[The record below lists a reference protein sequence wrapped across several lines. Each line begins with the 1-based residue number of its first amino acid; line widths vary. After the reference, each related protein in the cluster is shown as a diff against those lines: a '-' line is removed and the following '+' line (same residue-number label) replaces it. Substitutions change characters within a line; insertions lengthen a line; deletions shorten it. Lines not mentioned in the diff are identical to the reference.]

1 MKNEIIA
8 SIKKELKQNID
19 ENTRNSTQRYFKEP
33 VKLYGV
39 NSALVCRIGN
49 KYFREIKHKEK
60 KEIFSLC
67 EELLESGY
75 IEEAFIA
82 FDWAYGLRRQY
93 EKSDFEIFEAWLNKY
108 VTNWAECDTLC
119 NHSIGAFIEQY
130 PVFIKGLKKWTKSK
144 NRWVRRASAVTLILP
159 ARKGK
164 FLKDIFIIS
173 DSLLNDKDDLVQKGY
188 GWMLKEASKLHQK
201 EVFEYIMEKKKELP
215 RTALRYAIEKM
226 PENLRA
232 AAMKKPPGDYP
243 LLKGIVESIY

>member
-93 EKSDFEIFEAWLNKY
+93 EKSDFEIFENWLNKY

>member
-93 EKSDFEIFEAWLNKY
+93 EKSDFEIFEN
-108 VTNWAECDTLC
+108 
-119 NHSIGAFIEQY
+119 
-130 PVFIKGLKKWTKSK
+130 
-144 NRWVRRASAVTLILP
+144 
-159 ARKGK
+159 
-164 FLKDIFIIS
+164 
-173 DSLLNDKDDLVQKGY
+173 
-188 GWMLKEASKLHQK
+188 
-201 EVFEYIMEKKKELP
+201 
-215 RTALRYAIEKM
+215 
-226 PENLRA
+226 
-232 AAMKKPPGDYP
+232 
-243 LLKGIVESIY
+243 

>member
-93 EKSDFEIFEAWLNKY
+93 EKSDFEIFENWLNKY

-188 GWMLKEASKLHQK
+188 GWMLKEASELHQK

>member
-93 EKSDFEIFEAWLNKY
+93 EKSDFEIFENWLNKY

-201 EVFEYIMEKKKELP
+201 EVFEYVMEKKKELP